1 MRDCAALRA
10 KRTSGSTRTLT
21 ASPTQVKVWIGHS
34 SALRFFVFVCVFG
47 GVLSGSEGNSQDLT
61 STRIY
66 LRVSRLSERKG
77 FV

>member
-1 MRDCAALRA
+1 M
-10 KRTSGSTRTLT
+10 
-21 ASPTQVKVWIGHS
+21 
-34 SALRFFVFVCVFG
+34 FVCVFG

-61 STRIY
+61 SARIY